1 MALYSDAAMVLF
13 YDIDG
18 NTADHDDWH
27 SHEHFHERLSV
38 PGFRRATRWLARNA
52 EPRYLVTYEV
62 SDVDVATSK
71 GYLDRLNDPTPW
83 TSEMMPRFRGMIR
96 GFCHITAGSGFG
108 FGQAAIAVR
117 FSPTE
122 GEEERL
128 SSWIAQDVLSTIT
141 SRRGIVSAHLFRPVP
156 PPPMTKEQALR
167 GRDQVMP
174 WMVLVT
180 SYDTAALDLATS
192 AHLAPDNFK
201 ANGASEEI
209 TLGSYG
215 LHYTAT
221 AEEAAKVEK
230 PPVLKPEQRAGDGP
244 RG

>member
-27 SHEHFHERLSV
+27 SYEHFHERLSV
-38 PGFRRATRWLARNA
+38 PGFRRATRWVARDA

-83 TSEMMPRFRGMIR
+83 TSEMMLRFRGMIR

-108 FGQAAIAVR
+108 FGQAAMALR
-117 FSPTE
+117 FLPIE

-128 SSWIAQDVLSTIT
+128 STWIAQDVLPAVT

-156 PPPMTKEQALR
+156 PPPMTREQALR
-167 GRDQVMP
+167 GPDKAMP

-180 SYDTAALDLATS
+180 ACDDAALEQAVA
-192 AHLAPDNFK
+192 AHLSPESFQS
-201 ANGASEEI
+201 NGASEEI
-209 TLGSYG
+209 ILGSYG

-221 AEEAAKVEK
+221 AEEAARTA
-230 PPVLKPEQRAGDGP
+230 PLPVLTPEQRAGGGP